1 MPQVK
6 RATSKT
12 KNNALVKAKTS
23 EGVMQVAKSKR
34 SAGFVAPTSVELP
47 PLRAHQNAARDAF
60 YAGKRRQLLVWHRRA
75 GKDFFG
81 MRITREEIEREPGS
95 YWHMFPTHAQAKR
108 AIWTGRDSRLK
119 GKFIELAFGGLYSTK
134 PNDTDMYIEMDN
146 GASWQ
151 LLGSDNYNRHVGANP
166 RGVVISEWALC
177 DPKALAFIRPIL
189 RENGGWLILITT
201 YRGRNHAYQM
211 MQQLQGNDKWY
222 LDIKTVNDTFRE
234 DGTPI
239 ISAEDIEEE
248 RREGMSESIIRQE
261 YYCDPVAVLEGA
273 VYGAPLVYLENAKQI
288 KPLAYDP
295 LRPVWCIWSFAHYP
309 AAISYVLMQPFVGG
323 GASVMRAE
331 NFYYQDVTEAF
342 AAFSRMSRYPVAKHA
357 VFGADDATDIFDQA
371 MVYGFAPDFIAD
383 LDHADRMS
391 KTALWLRASQI
402 DSTQNVL
409 LDSLRS
415 YRVEDDVDSDEVF
428 SADDSM
434 EYLVSCIEAAAV
446 YQSSSAW
453 AKSSWSKGRNYRSAD
468 RTAI

>member
-1 MPQVK
+1 MAQVK
-6 RATSKT
+6 RKP
-12 KNNALVKAKTS
+12 AKTPS
-23 EGVMQVAKSKR
+23 VLVPVKPAKEAVEVTKKR
-34 SAGFVAPTSVELP
+34 KSNGFIAPESVDLP
-47 PLRAHQNAARDAF
+47 PLRAHQNDARNAF

-81 MRITREEIEREPGS
+81 MRMAREQIIEKPAS

-108 AIWTGRDSRLK
+108 AIWTGRDGRLK
-119 GKFIELAFGGLYSTK
+119 GKFTELAFGGLYSTK
-134 PNDTDMYIEMDN
+134 PNDTDMFIEMDN

-166 RGVVISEWALC
+166 QGVVISEWALC

-222 LDIKTVNDTFRE
+222 LDVKTIADTFRE

-239 ISAEDIEEE
+239 ISEADIAEE
-248 RREGMSESIIRQE
+248 RAEGMSESIIRQE

-295 LRPVWCIWSFAHYP
+295 LRPVWCIWSLAHYP
-309 AAISYVLMQPFVGG
+309 VAISYVLMQPILGG
-323 GASVMRAE
+323 GSTVLRGE

-342 AAFSRMSRYPVAKHA
+342 ASFSRMSRYPVARHA
-357 VFGADDATDIFDQA
+357 IFGADDATEVFDQA
-371 MVYGFAPDFIAD
+371 MLYGFAPDFIAD
-383 LDHADRMS
+383 VEHNDRIS

-402 DSTQNVL
+402 DNTQNVL

-415 YRVEDDVDSDEVF
+415 YRVENDIESDEVR
-428 SADDSM
+428 SADASM
-434 EYLVSCIEAAAV
+434 DYLVACIEAAAV
-446 YQSSSAW
+446 YQSGSAY
-453 AKSSWSKGRNYRSAD
+453 AKSSWSKGRNYRAAD
-468 RTAI
+468 RTVI

>member
-1 MPQVK
+1 MAKVTKKKPVSAPAKEKPQKEEVIAVAQK
-6 RATSKT
+6 R
-12 KNNALVKAKTS
+12 
-23 EGVMQVAKSKR
+23 R
-34 SAGFVAPTSVELP
+34 STGFIAPQSVELP
-47 PLRAHQNAARDAF
+47 PLRAHQAAARNAF
-60 YAGKRRQLLVWHRRA
+60 LAGKRRQLLVWHRRA

-81 MRITREEIEREPGS
+81 MRMTREEIEKEPGS

-108 AIWTGRDSRLK
+108 AIWTGRDARLK

-222 LDIKTVNDTFRE
+222 LDVKTVDDTFRS

-239 ISAEDIEEE
+239 ISKEDIEEE

-261 YYCDPVAVLEGA
+261 YYCDPVAVLDGA
-273 VYGAPLVYLENAKQI
+273 VYGAPLVYLEATKQI
-288 KPLAYDP
+288 RPITYDP
-295 LRPVWCIWSFAHYP
+295 LRPVWCVWSFAHYP
-309 AAISYVLMQPFVGG
+309 AAISYVLIQPLMGG
-323 GASVMRAE
+323 GATILGAE
-331 NFYYQDVTEAF
+331 NFYYSDVTEAF
-342 AAFSRMSRYPVAKHA
+342 STFSRTARYPVARHA
-357 VFGADDATDIFDQA
+357 IFGADEAMEIFDQG
-371 MVYGFAPDFIAD
+371 MMYGFAPDFIPD
-383 LDHADRMS
+383 LEATDRIS
-391 KTALWLRASQI
+391 KTTLWLRASQI
-402 DSTQNVL
+402 DSTLSVL

-415 YRVEDDVDSDEVF
+415 YRISDDVDSDEVF

-434 EYLVSCIEAAAV
+434 EYLVSCVEAAAV
-446 YQSSSAW
+446 YQAGSAW
-453 AKSSWSKGRNYRSAD
+453 SKTTWSKGRSYKASD
-468 RTAI
+468 RATI

>member
-1 MPQVK
+1 MTRVT
-6 RATSKT
+6 ATKPKT
-12 KNNALVKAKTS
+12 KNALVST
-23 EGVMQVAKSKR
+23 KSTAEIIAAPKKR
-34 SAGFVAPTSVELP
+34 RSSGFIAPDEVDLP
-47 PLRAHQNAARDAF
+47 PLRAHQEAARQAF
-60 YAGKRRQLLVWHRRA
+60 LAGKRRQLLVWHRRA

-81 MRITREEIEREPGS
+81 MRITREEIIKEPGS

-108 AIWTGRDSRLK
+108 AIWTGRDARLK

-273 VYGAPLVYLENAKQI
+273 VYGAPLVYLESAKAI
-288 KPLAYDP
+288 APLSYDP
-295 LRPVWCIWSFAHYP
+295 FRPVWCIWSFAHYP
-309 AAISYVLMQPFVGG
+309 AAISYVLVQPHMGG
-323 GASVMRAE
+323 GASVLRAE

-342 AAFSRMSRYPVAKHA
+342 ATFSRMNRYPIARHA
-357 VFGADDATDIFDQA
+357 VFGADEAMDIFDQA
-371 MVYGFAPDFIAD
+371 ITYGFAPDFIAD
-383 LDHADRMS
+383 LETTDRIS
-391 KTALWLRASQI
+391 KTTLWLRASQI

-415 YRVEDDVDSDEVF
+415 FRVTDDVESDEIF
-428 SADDSM
+428 SADESM
-434 EYLVSCIEAAAV
+434 QYLVSCIEAAAI
-446 YQSSSAW
+446 YQAGSLW
-453 AKSSWSKGRNYRSAD
+453 AKSSWSKGRNYKAAD